1 MTTSTGP
8 KRLSDQFNE
17 FLRCALWLDRDAAP
31 LSVLSALARLD
42 VDPWEVAAKLA
53 ELPEASACAK
63 LASMLANLPG
73 GPANRQDL
81 EAFCARS
88 VRLLPRAEHARQRP
102 GPQA

>member
-1 MTTSTGP
+1 MATSSAPNGP
-8 KRLSDQFNE
+8 SDQFNE

-42 VDPWEVAAKLA
+42 VDPWEAAAQLS
-53 ELPEASACAK
+53 ELPEPSASAK

-73 GPANRQDL
+73 GSSMRQDL

-88 VRLLPRAEHARQRP
+88 VRLLPRVKRSRQSF
-102 GPQA
+102 GY